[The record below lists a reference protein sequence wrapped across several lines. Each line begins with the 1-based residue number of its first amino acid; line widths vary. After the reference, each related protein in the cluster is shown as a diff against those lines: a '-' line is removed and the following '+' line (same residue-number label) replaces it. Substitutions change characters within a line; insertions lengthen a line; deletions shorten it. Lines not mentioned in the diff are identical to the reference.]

1 MANAVENVEIGL
13 LQLGRHFSS
22 LTGRSRRRAGVLD
35 QSAYTILSCM
45 HTIGAVTYSDLQAM
59 LGLEQSTLNRQVNS
73 LVRAG
78 YVMREPVGK
87 ARVPARYIVTPEGQE
102 AWVNEREMTL
112 GALEMLMSDWT
123 EGEREI
129 FAQLLRRFNLSIE
142 SQTGLSW
149 PAAARNTL
157 NNNA

>member
-1 MANAVENVEIGL
+1 
-13 LQLGRHFSS
+13 
-22 LTGRSRRRAGVLD
+22 
-35 QSAYTILSCM
+35 M
-45 HTIGAVTYSDLQAM
+45 HTIGAVTFSDLQAM